1 MALTM
6 SRPASLLVAATA
18 LLGLATSAVG
28 ESNRDSPLQ
37 FFIDQNNRA
46 SPPNSN
52 ARTPVHHVVPTF
64 RRVLMQRA
72 TTEHRPTRPVIVV
85 APAPPPTVVAV
96 YGDRLAQAL
105 ASGLQEN
112 DGSAVSVS
120 GATGEDAGL
129 TRPDFTAWLQGIRD
143 RVKKTDH
150 AAVAVV
156 MIGSGDHQ
164 SLLDGNITI
173 DPGTPRWQE
182 IYGSRVDALAAV
194 FREARVP
201 LIWVGLPPVHSEE
214 ASADFV
220 RLNGIV
226 RDHASKNG
234 ATYVDSWEAFS
245 DDAGRYSAMGPDIE
259 GQTVKLRRVD
269 GFGFTRAGARK
280 LASFI
285 EGDIKRQRTPGVVS
299 APPTDIANI
308 TIDKGSDFDSALEVD
323 VNAEIRREA
332 GLSPES
338 GQPAPPGRY
347 EGDSDKPAAGPVI
360 PLTNPPLAS
369 DGQLAAVANPT
380 PRTALQAG
388 LTVKPPEDVH
398 DPAPKTGRADDFTW
412 PRP

>member
-1 MALTM
+1 MPLTM
-6 SRPASLLVAATA
+6 SRPAALLAAATA

-37 FFIDQNNRA
+37 FLVDQNNRA
-46 SPPNSN
+46 AQPGTS
-52 ARTPVHHVVPTF
+52 ARVPVHHVVPTF

-72 TTEHRPTRPVIVV
+72 TTEHRPTRPAVAA
-85 APAPPPTVVAV
+85 APAPPPIVVAV

-112 DGSAVSVS
+112 EGSAVTIS
-120 GATGEDAGL
+120 GSTSEDAGL
-129 TRPDFTAWLQGIRD
+129 TRPDFSAWLQTLRD
-143 RVKKTDH
+143 HVKKTDH
-150 AAVAVV
+150 AAVTVV

-164 SLLDGNITI
+164 SLVDGTTTV

-194 FREARVP
+194 FRDAHVP

-220 RLNGIV
+220 RLNSIV
-226 RDHASKNG
+226 RDHAGKNG
-234 ATYVDSWEAFS
+234 VTYVDSWEAFS

-259 GQTVKLRRVD
+259 GQTVKLRRID

-285 EGDIKRQRTPGVVS
+285 EGDIKRQRTPGAVT
-299 APPTDIANI
+299 APPGDIANI
-308 TIDKGSDFDSALEVD
+308 TIDKGSDFDSALDVD
-323 VNAEIRREA
+323 VNAEIRRDA
-332 GLSPES
+332 GLAPES
-338 GQPAPPGRY
+338 GQAVPSARS
-347 EGDSDKPAAGPVI
+347 EGGSGKPAAGPVM
-360 PLTNPPLAS
+360 PLTNPPLAP
-369 DGQLAAVANPT
+369 DGQLAAVANVAPGG
-380 PRTALQAG
+380 ALQAN
-388 LTVKPPEDVH
+388 LTVKPSEEIQDAP
-398 DPAPKTGRADDFTW
+398 PKTGRADDFSW